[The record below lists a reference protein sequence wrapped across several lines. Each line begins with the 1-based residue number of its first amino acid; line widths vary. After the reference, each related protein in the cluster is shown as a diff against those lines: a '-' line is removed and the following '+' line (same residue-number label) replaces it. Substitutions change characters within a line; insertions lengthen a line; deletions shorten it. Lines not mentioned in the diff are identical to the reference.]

1 MFSDPYK
8 THKYSCVGRT
18 WTEVIPNYI

>member
-1 MFSDPYK
+1 VKQSVFVYSDPNK

-18 WTEVIPNYI
+18 